1 MIYYVIES
9 GGKRVYKYAAS
20 FYNIDGGCIGI
31 IWKKVPNNI
40 DVKELLLQLQAAYL
54 AGRGDEYE
62 AHF

>member
-40 DVKELLLQLQAAYL
+40 DVKELLSQLQASYD
-54 AGRGDEYE
+54 AGRSDEYE
-62 AHF
+62 AYF